1 MHVSVTVNGEV
12 YDRDT
17 LEYRTLLEFL
27 RVDLGLT
34 GTKEGCAAGECGA
47 CTVVYNGELVN
58 ACMILA
64 AEIDGATIA
73 TIEGQAEGGRLT
85 PLQEAFGRHHA
96 IQCGFCTPGL
106 VMSLQGLLDETPT
119 PTMHDIKERIEG
131 NFCRCTG
138 YQQIIEAVLDVTGQL
153 TEETRG
159 ELRHV

>member
-73 TIEGQAEGGRLT
+73 TIEGQAEDGRLT
-85 PLQEAFGRHHA
+85 PLQ
-96 IQCGFCTPGL
+96 
-106 VMSLQGLLDETPT
+106 
-119 PTMHDIKERIEG
+119 
-131 NFCRCTG
+131 
-138 YQQIIEAVLDVTGQL
+138 
-153 TEETRG
+153 
-159 ELRHV
+159 